1 MDMACIQQI
10 TDQIALK
17 FYQRHQNVKKR
28 RKKKKQSIGLID
40 ALTKY
45 NIQPPHLWCF
55 IEIVNEEEKYMQKAN
70 QWMQGGTRKYYIN
83 S

>member
-1 MDMACIQQI
+1 MYSTNHRPDSIKILPKAPKC
-10 TDQIALK
+10 
-17 FYQRHQNVKKR
+17 
-28 RKKKKQSIGLID
+28 KKKKKKKKHSIGLID